1 MRLNFDFKTLVKI
14 QYCDFHLKV
23 PVSNEIGFFV
33 DFNIRYRIFRF
44 GLYWWNEAHSLRWFQ
59 SVDSRLKLLTL
70 PCWVIPLWQ
79 IRKRSFSARIKMNF
93 LFFGLFLVE
102 FCSASKCRREK
113 DRIKELS
120 LQKRELRIE
129 RNELKK
135 ENEDLKRKLEAF
147 EVKEE
152 FEFFATKNS
161 YFYVPVSKKR
171 RKYEFTFSKRKF

>member
-1 MRLNFDFKTLVKI
+1 MISTFVIEYFDSACTDEMRRILLLDCRASIRALETADFDL
-14 QYCDFHLKV
+14 L
-23 PVSNEIGFFV
+23 S
-33 DFNIRYRIFRF
+33 
-44 GLYWWNEAHSLRWFQ
+44 HSA
-59 SVDSRLKLLTL
+59 LTN
-70 PCWVIPLWQ
+70 
-79 IRKRSFSARIKMNF
+79 RKRSFSARIKMNF
-93 LFFGLFLVE
+93 LFFGFFLVE

>member
-1 MRLNFDFKTLVKI
+1 
-14 QYCDFHLKV
+14 
-23 PVSNEIGFFV
+23 
-33 DFNIRYRIFRF
+33 
-44 GLYWWNEAHSLRWFQ
+44 
-59 SVDSRLKLLTL
+59 
-70 PCWVIPLWQ
+70 
-79 IRKRSFSARIKMNF
+79 MNF
-93 LFFGLFLVE
+93 LLFGLFLVE

-113 DRIKELS
+113 DRIKELNN
-120 LQKRELRIE
+120 QKRELRIE

-152 FEFFATKNS
+152 FEFLGFYSCSRKPDSIFATKNS